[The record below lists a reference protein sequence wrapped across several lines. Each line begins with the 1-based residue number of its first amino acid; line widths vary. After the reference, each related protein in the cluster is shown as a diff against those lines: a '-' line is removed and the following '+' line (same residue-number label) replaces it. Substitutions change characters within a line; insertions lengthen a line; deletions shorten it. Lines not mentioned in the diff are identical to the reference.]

1 MSTLPETTIETTEIT
16 EIEETEEETLTLEE
30 EDKGISYLKTL
41 VCCHNIMNALTP
53 FLISPIA
60 SFGDFGIYPHLNIS
74 SANLGVSNFSPVLNV
89 GSANLGVSNLSPN
102 LNIGSQYQGPAFAN
116 FGYEEIGPNPHD
128 MESGGVGY
136 IKGSIFTCP
145 NNGTAQSITVALK
158 RYVAGSDKFRCA
170 IYKHSDLTL
179 IGNTEERTL
188 SLTTSFAWYTFNF
201 NDPKPNLT
209 VNEVY
214 ILVVWAKYT
223 TQYLYIAGNNAG
235 GTNQQ
240 HYKATAWNNWPNPW
254 VSPYHFS
261 YKDSIYCHYAIT

>member
-30 EDKGISYLKTL
+30 EDKGISYLKAL

-53 FLISPIA
+53 FFVSPIA
-60 SFGDFGIYPHLNIS
+60 SFGDFGIYPHLNIT

-116 FGYEEIGPNPHD
+116 FGFESIGSYSGD
-128 MESGGVGY
+128 LESGGVGY
-136 IKGSIFTCP
+136 IRGSIFTCP
-145 NNGTAQSITVALK
+145 NNGTAQSITVALR
-158 RYVAGSDKFRCA
+158 RYSVGSDKFRCA

-188 SLTTSFAWYTFNF
+188 SLTTSFVWYTFNF
-201 NDPKPNLT
+201 NDPKPSLT
-209 VNEVY
+209 ANEVY

-223 TQYLYIAGNNAG
+223 NQYLYIARNINGD
-235 GTNQQ
+235 TNQG
-240 HYKATAWNNWPNPW
+240 HYRTQAWNNWPSPW
-254 VSPYHFS
+254 VSPYHNTDKS
-261 YKDSIYCHYAIT
+261 SIYCHYAIT